1 MLHRLFATVIPG
13 ALLGAT
19 LVAAPL
25 AAETWQMSAH
35 DPDGNFHTENI
46 RQFAADVGEKSGD
59 ALTLDV
65 KSNAVLLSRTDL
77 KRGVQRNVVPI
88 GEVLI
93 SALANEDPIYA
104 ADSVPLLATT
114 FKDAKK
120 LWDASKPVYEKKLA
134 GEGLKILWAEPWPP
148 QGIYMKTPIESAAD
162 LKGVKFRAYNPTTA
176 RFAELMGAVP
186 ATVASAEI
194 GQAFSTG
201 VISGML
207 TSPITGVDSQ
217 AWDFV
222 KHYYDLR
229 AFIPK
234 NMVLVNQA
242 AFDALPP
249 ESQKALTDA
258 AAAAE
263 TRGWAMAEEA
273 NAKATETLKTNGMEI
288 HEPPAAL
295 VTDLS
300 SVGKTMADE
309 WVASGGEGVAEIMRA
324 YRP

>member
-1 MLHRLFATVIPG
+1 MFHRFLSAV
-13 ALLGAT
+13 AL
-19 LVAAPL
+19 AALTAVPA

-46 RQFAADVGEKSGD
+46 RQFAADVAEKSGG

-65 KSNAVLLSRTDL
+65 KSNAVLLSRADL
-77 KRGVQRNVVPI
+77 KRGVQRGVVPI

-93 SALANEDPIYA
+93 SALANEDPIFA
-104 ADSVPLLATT
+104 ADSVPILATD
-114 FKDAKK
+114 FDQARK

-134 GEGLKILWAEPWPP
+134 DEGLMILWSEPWPP
-148 QGIYMKTPIESAAD
+148 QGIYMKDPIESAAD
-162 LKGVKFRAYNPTTA
+162 MKGVKFRAYNPTTA

-186 ATVASAEI
+186 ATVASGEI

-207 TSPITGVDSQ
+207 TSPTTGVDSQ

-222 KHYYDLR
+222 KHYYDVK

-234 NMVLVNQA
+234 NFVLVNKA

-249 ESQKALTDA
+249 ESQAALTEA

-263 TRGWAMAEEA
+263 TRGWQMAVEA
-273 NAKATETLKTNGMEI
+273 TDEATATLRENGMEV
-288 HEPPAAL
+288 HETPPALAA
-295 VTDLS
+295 DLQK
-300 SVGKTMADE
+300 VGQTMVDE
-309 WVASGGEGVAEIMRA
+309 WAQSGGEGVRAILDA
-324 YRP
+324 YRK

>member
-1 MLHRLFATVIPG
+1 MIHRFLPAAALAALCAT
-13 ALLGAT
+13 
-19 LVAAPL
+19 PL

-46 RQFAADVGEKSGD
+46 RQFAADVAEKSGG

-65 KSNAVLLSRTDL
+65 KSNAVLLSRADL
-77 KRGVQRNVVPI
+77 KRGVQRGVVPI

-93 SALANEDPIYA
+93 SALANENPIFA
-104 ADSVPLLATT
+104 ADSVPILATD
-114 FKDAKK
+114 FDEARR
-120 LWDASKPVYEKKLA
+120 LWEASKPIYEKTLA
-134 GEGLKILWAEPWPP
+134 DEGLKILWAEPWPP
-148 QGIYMKTPIESAAD
+148 QGIYTKDPIESAAD

-186 ATVASAEI
+186 ATVASGEI

-207 TSPITGVDSQ
+207 TSPTTGVDSQ

-222 KHYYDLR
+222 KHYYDVK

-234 NMVLVNQA
+234 NFVLVNSR

-249 ESQKALTDA
+249 EAQTALTEA

-263 TRGWAMAEEA
+263 TRGWQMAQEA
-273 NAKATETLKTNGMEI
+273 TDKATATLTENGMEV
-288 HEPPAAL
+288 HAPPQAL
-295 VTDLS
+295 ADDLK
-300 SVGKTMADE
+300 SVGDTMVEE
-309 WVASGGEGVAEIMRA
+309 WIQSGGEDVRAIVEA
-324 YRP
+324 YRK

>member
-1 MLHRLFATVIPG
+1 MFQRFLPAI
-13 ALLGAT
+13 ALAALT
-19 LVAAPL
+19 AAPA

-46 RQFAADVGEKSGD
+46 RQFAADVAEKSGG

-65 KSNAVLLSRTDL
+65 KSNAVLLSRADL
-77 KRGVQRNVVPI
+77 KRGVQRGVVPI

-93 SALANEDPIYA
+93 STLANEDPIFA
-104 ADSVPLLATT
+104 ADLVPILATD
-114 FKDAKK
+114 FEQARK
-120 LWDASKPVYEKKLA
+120 LWDASKPVYEEKLA
-134 GEGLKILWAEPWPP
+134 GEGLMILWSEPWPP
-148 QGIYMKTPIESAAD
+148 QGIYMKEPIESAAD

-186 ATVASAEI
+186 ATVASGEI

-201 VISGML
+201 LISGML
-207 TSPITGVDSQ
+207 TSPTTGVDSQ

-222 KHYYDLR
+222 KHYYDVK

-234 NMVLVNQA
+234 NFVLVNKA

-249 ESQKALTDA
+249 EAQTALTEA
-258 AAAAE
+258 AAEAE
-263 TRGWAMAEEA
+263 TRGWEMAVEA
-273 NAKATETLKTNGMEI
+273 TNEATAKLRENGMEV

-295 VTDLS
+295 AADLQK
-300 SVGKTMADE
+300 VGQTMVDE
-309 WVASGGEGVAEIMRA
+309 WAQSGGEGVQAILEA
-324 YRP
+324 YRK